1 MKNSALAESI
11 LAELNSRGETLASA
25 ESLTGGMIGALLT
38 DVPGS
43 SASYLGGVISYATR
57 LKATL
62 AGVDRSTLVEAGPVA
77 ERTAAE
83 MARGVARHYAGPTG
97 AWRQPAWPG
106 LRFRTATR
114 SARSSCAVSYQT
126 GELLR
131 ASKNLRCT
139 ATVRLIRQQAA
150 SAALALLAEALGLN
164 STT

>member
-11 LAELNSRGETLASA
+11 LAELSSRGETLASA

-62 AGVDRSTLVEAGPVA
+62 AGVDRSTLAEAGPVA

-83 MARGVARHYAGPTG
+83 MARGVAALCGASWGVATTGVAGPEAQDG
-97 AWRQPAWPG
+97 HAVGQV
-106 LRFRTATR
+106 FV
-114 SARSSCAVSYQT
+114 AVSYQT
-126 GELLR
+126 GELLGVKELALQGGR
-131 ASKNLRCT
+131 A
-139 ATVRLIRQQAA
+139 AIRQQAA
-150 SAALALLAEALGLN
+150 LAALALLAEALGLN
-164 STT
+164 SVA